1 MDPSSDWEQILT
13 KPWARLFTLIQKD
26 ISHFFFSNLSN
37 PLDNLK
43 IEKEKQQNKDNTKTL

>member
-1 MDPSSDWEQILT
+1 MDSSSDREQILT

-26 ISHFFFSNLSN
+26 ISHFFFSNPSN
-37 PLDNLK
+37 LFDNLK